1 MSEAPLIPLREPV
14 PRHGSARERLFR
26 DVVGDLLRRIRQ
38 DQERTLRDVAGRAQ
52 VSVPYLSEV
61 ERGRKEAS
69 SEVLLALCRSLG
81 IEMGDLIMAT
91 GRELMAEAV
100 RSALDV
106 TSRQDSVRPSANGV
120 TARSVTSPPAR
131 AMAGSALALAA

>member
-1 MSEAPLIPLREPV
+1 MSEAPIIPLRV
-14 PRHGSARERLFR
+14 PNDQPAVPRERLFR

-38 DQERTLRDVAGRAQ
+38 DQGRTLRDVAGRAQ

-69 SEVLLALCRSLG
+69 SEVLSALCRSLG

-91 GRELMAEAV
+91 GRELMLRNARV
-100 RSALDV
+100 ALDV
-106 TSRQDSVRPSANGV
+106 TSRQGGVRPSAHV
-120 TARSVTSPPAR
+120 MTARPASQQAPR
-131 AMAGSALALAA
+131 AMTGSAFVLAA